1 MKDVYVFEK
10 KGEDVFLMCCFDFYN
25 SDVGYGDMSNYHI
38 HKAWWNGSF
47 TEKKGKNAMKN
58 ILKCV
63 PYATFK
69 YVGF

>member
-10 KGEDVFLMCCFDFYN
+10 KGDDVLLLSCFGFYN
-25 SDVGYGDMSNYHI
+25 SDVAYGDMPNYDI
-38 HKAWWNGSF
+38 INAWWDGSF
-47 TEKKGKNAMKN
+47 TERKGKNKMKS

-63 PYATFK
+63 PNATFQ